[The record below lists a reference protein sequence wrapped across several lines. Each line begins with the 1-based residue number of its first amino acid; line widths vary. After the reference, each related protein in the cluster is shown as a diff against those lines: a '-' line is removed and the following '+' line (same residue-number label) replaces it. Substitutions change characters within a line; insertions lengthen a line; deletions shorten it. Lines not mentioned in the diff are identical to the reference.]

1 VILNFTGIT
10 LATQSFVHALISDA
24 LRTSGEAALEK
35 LKYHGCS
42 ANVRGIIETVV
53 QYSSKLLTK
62 TTLLQQR
69 KKRLAFCRL
78 DRGLVSDTVR
88 QALALDALQSKCRPF
103 PIGNETVCVAESVFV
118 ENSGCKCCSRRQ
130 NV

>member
-1 VILNFTGIT
+1 MIDLAPIVGDFAEDKDAAAKIRQEQIKPALARGETVTLNFTGIT

-53 QYSSKLLTK
+53 QYSLETI
-62 TTLLQQR
+62 
-69 KKRLAFCRL
+69 
-78 DRGLVSDTVR
+78 DDD
-88 QALALDALQSKCRPF
+88 DAPSASEK
-103 PIGNETVCVAESVFV
+103 SV
-118 ENSGCKCCSRRQ
+118 
-130 NV
+130 